1 MLCGEEPPRLTLR
14 RSRENL
20 VQHRALERGR
30 SLLRMRRHPA
40 PIGVRGMG
48 TVSLQNAVNSN
59 IPGHKVVVK
68 EQPANLAKEEKAKGK
83 EKAKEKEKAE
93 EGEKEKGPL

>member
-1 MLCGEEPPRLTLR
+1 MLCGAEPPRLTLR

-30 SLLRMRRHPA
+30 SLLRMQRHPA

-48 TVSLQNAVNSN
+48 IASLQNAVNST

-68 EQPANLAKEEKAKGK
+68 EPANLAKEEKAKGK

-93 EGEKEKGPL
+93 EGEKEKGPH